1 MNIVII
7 STILLSLINIINS
20 SNNNCMLRFRNNSLK
35 FILFK
40 DKNNIKLLKKLK
52 NYYELYYNKSI
63 AKISEGIYEYNA
75 LSEDQKTI
83 IETVISLCY

>member
-7 STILLSLINIINS
+7 STILLSLINIVKS
-20 SNNNCMLRFRNNSLK
+20 SSNNCMLRFRNNSLK

-63 AKISEGIYEYNA
+63 TKISEGIYEYN
-75 LSEDQKTI
+75 TFH
-83 IETVISLCY
+83 

>member
-7 STILLSLINIINS
+7 STILLSLINIVKS
-20 SNNNCMLRFRNNSLK
+20 SSNNCMLRFRNNSLK

-52 NYYELYYNKSI
+52 NY
-63 AKISEGIYEYNA
+63 
-75 LSEDQKTI
+75 
-83 IETVISLCY
+83 

>member
-1 MNIVII
+1 
-7 STILLSLINIINS
+7 
-20 SNNNCMLRFRNNSLK
+20 MLRFRNNSLK